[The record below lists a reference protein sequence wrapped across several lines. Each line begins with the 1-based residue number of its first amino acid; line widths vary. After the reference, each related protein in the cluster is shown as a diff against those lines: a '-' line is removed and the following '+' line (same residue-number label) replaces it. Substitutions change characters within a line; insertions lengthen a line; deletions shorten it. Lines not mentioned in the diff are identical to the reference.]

1 MENKKRELIEYI
13 SFSVQKGIFQDEIKK
28 QLRTVGWSEE
38 EINQSCAE
46 ALIKIGVP
54 IPDKNLEKSFTKK
67 SSTVEIIINLFSF
80 ILLGIFAT
88 SLGVLSY
95 GIINYFLPDKLAISY
110 DYNSFVSFA
119 SIHYAIAALIISFPL
134 YYFTI
139 KLWFKSFHVNED
151 KEESKLTRWITYLV
165 LLITAVIIVGDLI
178 AVIFNVLQGEITIR
192 FFLKALVILLI
203 VGGIFGFYFLE
214 RKKVQYR
221 KEVTE
226 KIFST
231 FGWLAT
237 GLIIIAIILGFVVS
251 GSPTTGR
258 KRNFDEIRAN
268 DLQGLAL
275 CIGDYASKHK
285 ALPSSLVDLQ
295 NDSSYSYCA
304 NKNDPET
311 GEFYEYRVIKEKI
324 EQGQVVKGE
333 FELCADF
340 SLISKNQDYKQGF
353 YNENNDSKWYRHEIG
368 RGCDSES
375 VVLYS
380 LIK

>member
-1 MENKKRELIEYI
+1 MENKKWELIKYI
-13 SFSVQKGIFQDEIKK
+13 SVSVQKGVFQDEIKK
-28 QLRTVGWSEE
+28 QLRMVGWSEE
-38 EINQSCAE
+38 EINQSYAE
-46 ALIKIGVP
+46 ALIGIGVP

-95 GIINYFLPDKLAISY
+95 GIINYFLPDRLAISY
-110 DYNSFVSFA
+110 DYGSFA
-119 SIHYAIAALIISFPL
+119 SFALIHYAIAALVISFPL

-139 KLWFKSFHVNED
+139 KLWFKSFHVNEN
-151 KEESKLTRWITYLV
+151 KEESKLTKWITYLV
-165 LLITAVIIVGDLI
+165 LLITAILIVGDLI

-221 KEVTE
+221 KEVAE
-226 KIFST
+226 KMFSI

-237 GLIIIAIILGFVVS
+237 GLIIVAIILGFVVS

-258 KRNFDEIRAN
+258 KRSFDEIRAN
-268 DLQGLAL
+268 DLQELAS

-285 ALPSSLVDLQ
+285 ALPNSLVDLQ
-295 NDSSYSYCA
+295 SDSSYSYCA
-304 NKNDPET
+304 NKKDPET
-311 GEFYEYRVIKEKI
+311 GEIYEYKVIKEKI
-324 EQGQVVKGE
+324 EQGQIVKGE

-340 SLISKNQDYKQGF
+340 SLILKNQNYKQGF
-353 YNENNDSKWYRHEIG
+353 YNENNNSKWYQHEIG
-368 RGCDSES
+368 RSCDSEN